1 LGGHDV
7 PQERNEGD
15 AAAVR
20 AELEK
25 WSDNDIAAWHRSYYD
40 HHNALHRALLLS
52 AAWVILG
59 ECSSDG
65 FHYFKAWVIGKG
77 RRAYEMAIADPD
89 SLGIF
94 ITRSDLDGDC
104 DNERLNY
111 AAEKAYQAHGRDRQ
125 ELKRNS
131 NEFEQPTG
139 ESTDLDRLAA
149 VLPKLTAR
157 FPNWLR

>member
-1 LGGHDV
+1 MDEARFWGV
-7 PQERNEGD
+7 IERNEGD
-15 AAAVR
+15 ADAVR

-25 WSDNDIAAWHRSYYD
+25 CSVNDIVEWHRSYYD

-59 ECSSDG
+59 ECSGDG

-94 ITRSDLDGDC
+94 VTKRDLDGHC

-111 AAEKAYQAHGRDRQ
+111 AAEKAYTAQGRDWQ
-125 ELKRNS
+125 ELERNS

-139 ESTDLDRLAA
+139 ESID
-149 VLPKLTAR
+149 P
-157 FPNWLR
+157 